1 MPKKTR
7 KIALQSRPRVLVAL
21 GYNMPNMQR
30 GIAAYAH
37 RAGWVLDT
45 TMSRY
50 GVFPEYW
57 RGDGILAFLLPGQTD
72 LTKKMRRIGCP
83 VVTLNVDAPFGV
95 CGATFDHQ
103 ATGRMVA
110 EYFVR
115 CGLEHLAFFR
125 CSNLVDVR
133 ERQDAFLDAA
143 RAAGRSCEVID
154 WRPKQSVENID
165 LLTERI
171 AAMKTPMG
179 ILSQSDHRSPQLFE
193 ACERAGR
200 SIPGEISVI
209 GVDNDEMTCEFAPV
223 ALSSVDTNQGRL
235 GWEAAAVLDR
245 IINGHPSPKQPVSV
259 PPLGIIHRRS
269 SDLLAIR
276 HEGVALA
283 LRYIWHHFREPINA
297 NVVIDKVPMSRCGLY
312 RAFETHVGHSIGEE
326 LLRVRVDY
334 AKRQLI
340 ETDDK
345 MLVIA
350 RKAGFTSGEHF
361 SKSFSRAVGIAPSE
375 YRTQNAVISLV
386 FHSGADH
393 DDCFLEE

>member
-1 MPKKTR
+1 
-7 KIALQSRPRVLVAL
+7 
-21 GYNMPNMQR
+21 MPNMQR

-57 RGDGILAFLLPGQTD
+57 RGDGILTFLLPNQTE
-72 LTKKMRRIGCP
+72 LTERMRRIGVP
-83 VVTLNVDAPFGV
+83 VVTLNVDAPLGV
-95 CGATFDHQ
+95 CGATFDHE

-125 CSNLVDVR
+125 CSDLVDVR
-133 ERQDAFLDAA
+133 GRQDAFLATA
-143 RAAGRSCEVID
+143 RVVGRSCEVID
-154 WRPKQSVENID
+154 WRPKPGVENID

-171 AAMKTPMG
+171 AAMKLPMG
-179 ILSQSDHRSPQLFE
+179 ILSQSDHRAAQLFE

-209 GVDNDEMTCEFAPV
+209 GVDNDEMTCEFTPV
-223 ALSSVDTNQGRL
+223 ALSSIDTNQRRL
-235 GWEAAAVLDR
+235 GWEGAAVLDGIMHGR
-245 IINGHPSPKQPVSV
+245 RAPRRPVMV
-259 PPLGIIHRRS
+259 EPLGIVHRES

-276 HEGVALA
+276 HEEVATA
-283 LRYIWHHFREPINA
+283 LRFIWNHFREPINVGA
-297 NVVIDKVPMSRCGLY
+297 VIEAVPMSRCGLY
-312 RAFETHVGHSIGEE
+312 RAFEKHIGHSIGEE

-334 AKRQLI
+334 AKQQLI
-340 ETDDK
+340 KTRDK
-345 MLVIA
+345 MTVIA
-350 RKAGFTSGEHF
+350 QRAGFTSGEHF

-375 YRTQNAVISLV
+375 YRVQNAVVSPV
-386 FHSGADH
+386 FHSRDNHHEGFSERAAK
-393 DDCFLEE
+393 E